1 MQYDAPACQLERAN
15 DGDSRQKSTPKL
27 GTQCPPI
34 ATACQWIST
43 TTGRIASDGHT
54 WMTSVHWAAD
64 PKAKRYT
71 PTRTHGPRGMN
82 ATTLLIAQECANLK
96 ECRPGIAYLARKLR
110 ISERTVEYHL
120 GMLREAGL
128 LVYRTKGGRV
138 AHGRDEASVYERTI
152 PLAFDDAH
160 GIRTI
165 GEGVQRRPV
174 GAADTARKSLGKLA
188 RKAARKVR
196 RPRRLTPVSGQGR
209 CTLMEGGSTGAFPAA
224 GSIPPSET
232 KLASG
237 DSSHSTP
244 KKATSRPT
252 TLNRVGRRH
261 QLARE
266 LIDNVPWLS
275 RASAP
280 RIAWIA
286 RHCADAGWQW
296 QEVQAAAEEA
306 GPIDTMDSRRP
317 SGLLAYR
324 LKGAHELYASAK
336 ARHLMLTAWEDSRL
350 RERIRHQGW
359 DGPAAVTPGQ
369 ATDTATAAMDAIR
382 AARQTQT
389 QALSAADLAGA
400 TEHFLGDVSIEALS
414 RAEVLEHREFAA
426 QDPTYVRN
434 LLRDLGDRDARRLL
448 TSQLVD
454 KALAALRLNTTEL
467 APAF

>member
-1 MQYDAPACQLERAN
+1 MPYPNSACQLPHARM
-15 DGDSRQKSTPKL
+15 GDSRQKSASEQ

-34 ATACQWIST
+34 ASACQWLST

-64 PKAKRYT
+64 PKTGYT

-96 ECRPGIAYLARKLR
+96 ECRPGIAYLARKLK

-152 PLAFDDAH
+152 PLAFDEAH
-160 GIRTI
+160 GIRTT

-174 GAADTARKSLGKLA
+174 GAAEAARKSLGKLA

-196 RPRRLTPVSGQGR
+196 RPRRRTPVSGQSR

-237 DSSHSTP
+237 DSSHPTP
-244 KKATSRPT
+244 KKAASRPR
-252 TLNRVGRRH
+252 TLNRIGRRH

-296 QEVQAAAEEA
+296 QEVQAAAEEQ
-306 GPIDTMDSRRP
+306 GPIDDMDSRRP

-324 LKGAHELYASAK
+324 LKGAHQLYASEK

-359 DGPAAVTPGQ
+359 DGPAAAVDLEQQTH
-369 ATDTATAAMDAIR
+369 TAAAAMDTIR
-382 AARQTQT
+382 AARQS

-400 TEHFLGDVSIEALS
+400 TEHSEGDTNIEALS
-414 RAEVLEHREFAA
+414 RAEVLEHRKFAA
-426 QDPTYVRN
+426 GDPTYVRN
-434 LLRDLGDRDARRLL
+434 LLEALGDRDARRLL
-448 TSQLVD
+448 TNQLVD
-454 KALAALRLNTTEL
+454 KALVLLRLNT
-467 APAF
+467 PAFTPAF

>member
-1 MQYDAPACQLERAN
+1 MPYAHTSCQLERAN
-15 DGDSRQKSTPKL
+15 DGDSRQKSTPQR

-34 ATACQWIST
+34 ATACQWLST

-54 WMTSVHWAAD
+54 WMTAIHWAAD
-64 PKAKRYT
+64 PKTGYK

-82 ATTLLIAQECANLK
+82 ATTLLIAQECANLT
-96 ECRPGIAYLARKLR
+96 ECRPGIAYLARKLK

-138 AHGRDEASVYERTI
+138 AHGRDEASVYERVV
-152 PLAFDDAH
+152 PLAFDEAH
-160 GIRTI
+160 GIRTT
-165 GEGVQRRPV
+165 GEGVHRRPV
-174 GAADTARKSLGKLA
+174 GAADTARKALGKLA

-196 RPRRLTPVSGQGR
+196 RPRRRTPLTGQGR
-209 CTLMEGGSTGAFPAA
+209 CTLMEGGSTGSSSAG

-237 DSSHSTP
+237 DSSHPTP
-244 KKATSRPT
+244 KKATSSPR

-261 QLARE
+261 QLARQ

-286 RHCADAGWQW
+286 RHCADAGWEW

-324 LKGAHELYASAK
+324 LKGAHQLYASAN

-359 DGPAAVTPGQ
+359 DGPAAAVPEQ
-369 ATDTATAAMDAIR
+369 HTDTAAAALDTIQ
-382 AARQTQT
+382 AARQTQVV
-389 QALSAADLAGA
+389 SAADLADA
-400 TEHFLGDVSIEALS
+400 TEHHQGDTNIEALS
-414 RAEVLEHREFAA
+414 RAEVLEHRQYAA

-434 LLRDLGDRDARRLL
+434 LLEALGNRDARRLL
-448 TSQLVD
+448 TNRLVD
-454 KALAALRLNTTEL
+454 QALVLLRLNTTEP

>member
-1 MQYDAPACQLERAN
+1 M
-15 DGDSRQKSTPKL
+15 
-27 GTQCPPI
+27 
-34 ATACQWIST
+34 TAI
-43 TTGRIASDGHT
+43 
-54 WMTSVHWAAD
+54 HWAAD
-64 PKAKRYT
+64 SKTGYK
-71 PTRTHGPRGMN
+71 PTRSHGPRGMN

-96 ECRPGIAYLARKLR
+96 ECRPGVAYLARKLR

-138 AHGRDEASVYERTI
+138 AQGRDEASVYERTI
-152 PLAFDDAH
+152 PLAFDEAH
-160 GIRTI
+160 GIRTT

-174 GAADTARKSLGKLA
+174 GAAEAARKSLGKLA

-196 RPRRLTPVSGQGR
+196 RPRRRTPVSGQGR
-209 CTLMEGGSTGAFPAA
+209 CTLMDGGSTGPSSAA

-237 DSSHSTP
+237 QSSHPTP
-244 KKATSRPT
+244 KKANRGPQK
-252 TLNRVGRRH
+252 LNKVGRRH
-261 QLARE
+261 QLARQ

-324 LKGAHELYASAK
+324 LKGVHQLYASPN

-359 DGPAAVTPGQ
+359 DTPAAIPGQ
-369 ATDTATAAMDAIR
+369 RTTDTVAAAMGTIQ
-382 AARQTQT
+382 AARQTQ
-389 QALSAADLAGA
+389 AVSAADLAGA
-400 TEHFLGDVSIEALS
+400 TDHPESDTNIEALS
-414 RAEVLEHREFAA
+414 RAEVLEHRQFAA

-434 LLRDLGDRDARRLL
+434 LLEALGDRDARRLL
-448 TSQLVD
+448 TNRLVD
-454 KALAALRLNTTEL
+454 QALVLLRLTTTEP

>member
-1 MQYDAPACQLERAN
+1 M
-15 DGDSRQKSTPKL
+15 GDSRQKSAPKQ

-34 ATACQWIST
+34 APACQWIST
-43 TTGRIASDGHT
+43 TTGRIAFDGHT
-54 WMTSVHWAAD
+54 WMTAIHWAAD

-71 PTRTHGPRGMN
+71 PTSSHGPRGMN

-138 AHGRDEASVYERTI
+138 AQGRDEASVYERTI
-152 PLAFDDAH
+152 PLAFDEAH
-160 GIRTI
+160 GIRVV

-174 GAADTARKSLGKLA
+174 GAADAARKALGKLA

-196 RPRRLTPVSGQGR
+196 RPRRRTPVSGQGR
-209 CTLMEGGSTGAFPAA
+209 CTLMEGGSTGTSSAG

-237 DSSHSTP
+237 TSSHPTP
-244 KKATSRPT
+244 KKTNRGPQK
-252 TLNRVGRRH
+252 LNKVGRRH
-261 QLARE
+261 QLARQ

-296 QEVQAAAEEA
+296 QEVQAAAEEQ
-306 GPIDTMDSRRP
+306 GPIDARDSRRP

-324 LKGAHELYASAK
+324 LKGAHKLYASTK

-359 DGPAAVTPGQ
+359 DGPGAAAAEQ
-369 ATDTATAAMDAIR
+369 YTDTAAAAMDTIQ
-382 AARQTQT
+382 AARQTQ
-389 QALSAADLAGA
+389 AVSAADLAGA
-400 TEHFLGDVSIEALS
+400 TEHPEGDTNIDALT
-414 RAEVLEHREFAA
+414 RAEVLEHRQYAA

-434 LLRDLGDRDARRLL
+434 LLEALGNRDARRLL
-448 TSQLVD
+448 TNRLVD
-454 KALAALRLNTTEL
+454 QALVLLRLTTTE
-467 APAF
+467 P

>member
-1 MQYDAPACQLERAN
+1 M
-15 DGDSRQKSTPKL
+15 GDSRQKSAPKQ

-34 ATACQWIST
+34 APACQWIST
-43 TTGRIASDGHT
+43 TTGRIAFDGHT
-54 WMTSVHWAAD
+54 WMTAIHWAAD

-71 PTRTHGPRGMN
+71 PTSSHGPRGMN

-138 AHGRDEASVYERTI
+138 AQGRDEASVYERTI
-152 PLAFDDAH
+152 PLAFDEAH
-160 GIRTI
+160 GIRVV

-174 GAADTARKSLGKLA
+174 GAADAARKALGKLA

-196 RPRRLTPVSGQGR
+196 RPRRRTPVSGQGR
-209 CTLMEGGSTGAFPAA
+209 CTLMEGGSTGTSSAG

-237 DSSHSTP
+237 TSSHPTP
-244 KKATSRPT
+244 KKTNRGPQK
-252 TLNRVGRRH
+252 LNKVGRRH
-261 QLARE
+261 QLARQ

-296 QEVQAAAEEA
+296 QEVQAAAEEQ
-306 GPIDTMDSRRP
+306 GPIDARDSRRP

-324 LKGAHELYASAK
+324 LKGAHKLYASTK

-359 DGPAAVTPGQ
+359 DGPGAAAAEQ
-369 ATDTATAAMDAIR
+369 YTDTAAAAMDTIQ
-382 AARQTQT
+382 AARQTQ
-389 QALSAADLAGA
+389 AVSAADLAGA
-400 TEHFLGDVSIEALS
+400 TEHPEGDTNIDALT
-414 RAEVLEHREFAA
+414 RAEVLEHRQYAA

-434 LLRDLGDRDARRLL
+434 LLEALGNRDARRLL
-448 TSQLVD
+448 TNRLVD
-454 KALAALRLNTTEL
+454 QALVLLRLTTTEPT
-467 APAF
+467 PAF

>member
-1 MQYDAPACQLERAN
+1 
-15 DGDSRQKSTPKL
+15 
-27 GTQCPPI
+27 
-34 ATACQWIST
+34 
-43 TTGRIASDGHT
+43 
-54 WMTSVHWAAD
+54 
-64 PKAKRYT
+64 
-71 PTRTHGPRGMN
+71 MN
-82 ATTLLIAQECANLK
+82 ATTLLIAQECANLT

-110 ISERTVEYHL
+110 LSERTVEYHL

-138 AHGRDEASVYERTI
+138 AQGRDEASVYERTI
-152 PLAFDDAH
+152 PLAFDEAH

-174 GAADTARKSLGKLA
+174 GAADTARKALGNLA

-196 RPRRLTPVSGQGR
+196 RPRRRNPVSGQGR
-209 CTLMEGGSTGAFPAA
+209 CTLMEGGSTGSSCAG

-237 DSSHSTP
+237 ASSHPTP
-244 KKATSRPT
+244 KKPISRPR

-261 QLARE
+261 QLARQ

-296 QEVQAAAEEA
+296 QEVQAAAEER
-306 GPIDTMDSRRP
+306 GPIDDRDSRRP

-324 LKGAHELYASAK
+324 LKGAHQLYASAK

-359 DGPAAVTPGQ
+359 DTPAAIPGQ
-369 ATDTATAAMDAIR
+369 HTDTAAAAMDDIR
-382 AARQTQT
+382 AARQTQ
-389 QALSAADLAGA
+389 AISAADLAEA
-400 TEHFLGDVSIEALS
+400 TDHPQGDTNIEALT
-414 RAEVLEHREFAA
+414 RAEVLEHRAWAE

-434 LLRDLGDRDARRLL
+434 LLQGLGDRDARRLL
-448 TSQLVD
+448 TNRLVD
-454 KALAALRLNTTEL
+454 QALVLLRLNATDP

>member
-1 MQYDAPACQLERAN
+1 M
-15 DGDSRQKSTPKL
+15 GDSRQKSAAEQ

-34 ATACQWIST
+34 APACQWLST
-43 TTGRIASDGHT
+43 TTGRIATDGHT
-54 WMTSVHWAAD
+54 WMTAIHWAAD

-71 PTRTHGPRGMN
+71 STSSHGPRGMN

-96 ECRPGIAYLARKLR
+96 ECRPGIEYLVRKLL

-152 PLAFDDAH
+152 PLAFDEAH
-160 GIRTI
+160 SIRTT

-174 GAADTARKSLGKLA
+174 GAAEAARKSLGKLA

-196 RPRRLTPVSGQGR
+196 RPRRRTPVSGQSR

-237 DSSHSTP
+237 DSSHPTQ
-244 KKATSRPT
+244 KKPTSRPR
-252 TLNRVGRRH
+252 TLNSVGRRH
-261 QLARE
+261 QLARQ

-306 GPIDTMDSRRP
+306 GPIDDMDSRRP

-324 LKGAHELYASAK
+324 LKGVHKLYASEK

-359 DGPAAVTPGQ
+359 DGVDAAIPEQHTSTV
-369 ATDTATAAMDAIR
+369 AAAMDAIR
-382 AARQTQT
+382 AARHT
-389 QALSAADLAGA
+389 QALSAADLTGA
-400 TEHFLGDVSIEALS
+400 TEHSEGDTNIETLS
-414 RAEVLEHREFAA
+414 RAEVLEHRKFAA
-426 QDPTYVRN
+426 DDPTYVRN
-434 LLRDLGDRDARRLL
+434 LLEALGDRDARRLL
-448 TSQLVD
+448 TNRLVD
-454 KALAALRLNTTEL
+454 KALVLLRLNTTDP

>member
-15 DGDSRQKSTPKL
+15 DGDSRQKSTLEL

-34 ATACQWIST
+34 APAGQWIST

-54 WMTSVHWAAD
+54 WMTAIHWAAD
-64 PKAKRYT
+64 PKTRYT
-71 PTRTHGPRGMN
+71 PTRNHGPRGMN
-82 ATTLLIAQECANLK
+82 ATTLLIAQECANLT

-138 AHGRDEASVYERTI
+138 AQGRDEASVYERVV
-152 PLAFDDAH
+152 PLAFDEAH
-160 GIRTI
+160 GIRVV
-165 GEGVQRRPV
+165 GEGVHRRPV
-174 GAADTARKSLGKLA
+174 GAADTARKALGNLA

-196 RPRRLTPVSGQGR
+196 RPRRRTPVSGQGR
-209 CTLMEGGSTGAFPAA
+209 CTLMEGGSTGASSAG

-237 DSSHSTP
+237 TSSHPTP
-244 KKATSRPT
+244 KKATSSPR

-261 QLARE
+261 QLARQ

-296 QEVQAAAEEA
+296 QEVQAAAEEQ
-306 GPIDTMDSRRP
+306 GPIDAMDSRRP

-324 LKGAHELYASAK
+324 LKGVHELYASPT

-359 DGPAAVTPGQ
+359 DGPAAAAVEQHTN
-369 ATDTATAAMDAIR
+369 AAAAALDTIQ
-382 AARQTQT
+382 AARQTQ
-389 QALSAADLAGA
+389 AVSAADLAEA
-400 TEHFLGDVSIEALS
+400 TEHHQGDTNIEALS
-414 RAEVLEHREFAA
+414 RAEVLEHRQYAA

-434 LLRDLGDRDARRLL
+434 LLEALGNRDARRLL
-448 TSQLVD
+448 TNRLVD
-454 KALAALRLNTTEL
+454 QALVLLRLTTTEP

>member
-1 MQYDAPACQLERAN
+1 MQHPVPACQLERAN

-34 ATACQWIST
+34 APACQWLST
-43 TTGRIASDGHT
+43 TTGRIARDGHT

-64 PKAKRYT
+64 PTAKRYT
-71 PTRTHGPRGMN
+71 PTRSHGPRGMN

-96 ECRPGIAYLARKLR
+96 TCRPGIEYLVRKLR

-138 AHGRDEASVYERTI
+138 AQGRDEASVYERTI
-152 PLAFDDAH
+152 PVAFDEAH
-160 GIRTI
+160 GIRTT

-174 GAADTARKSLGKLA
+174 GAAEAARKSLGKLA

-196 RPRRLTPVSGQGR
+196 RPRRRTPVSGQGR

-237 DSSHSTP
+237 DSSHPTP
-244 KKATSRPT
+244 KKAASRPR

-261 QLARE
+261 QMARE

-296 QEVQAAAEEA
+296 QEVQAAAEER
-306 GPIDTMDSRRP
+306 GPIDVMDSRRP

-324 LKGAHELYASAK
+324 LKGVHELYASEK

-359 DGPAAVTPGQ
+359 DGPAAAVDLEQQTH
-369 ATDTATAAMDAIR
+369 TAAAAMDTIR
-382 AARQTQT
+382 AAHQT
-389 QALSAADLAGA
+389 QALSAADLTGA
-400 TEHFLGDVSIEALS
+400 TEHPEGDTDIEALS
-414 RAEVLEHREFAA
+414 RAEVLEHRKFAA
-426 QDPTYVRN
+426 DDPTYVRN
-434 LLRDLGDRDARRLL
+434 LLEALGDRDARRLL
-448 TSQLVD
+448 TNRLVD
-454 KALAALRLNTTEL
+454 KALVLLRLNTTEL

>member
-1 MQYDAPACQLERAN
+1 M
-15 DGDSRQKSTPKL
+15 GDSRQKSAPKQ

-34 ATACQWIST
+34 ATACQWLST

-54 WMTSVHWAAD
+54 WMTAVHWAAD
-64 PKAKRYT
+64 PKTGYT

-82 ATTLLIAQECANLK
+82 ATTLLIAQECANLR
-96 ECRPGIAYLARKLR
+96 ECRPGIAYLARKLK

-138 AHGRDEASVYERTI
+138 AQGRDEASVYERTI
-152 PLAFDDAH
+152 PMAFDEAH
-160 GIRTI
+160 GIRTT
-165 GEGVQRRPV
+165 GEGAHRRPV
-174 GAADTARKSLGKLA
+174 GAADTARKALGKLA
-188 RKAARKVR
+188 KKAARKVR
-196 RPRRLTPVSGQGR
+196 RPRRRTPVSGQSR
-209 CTLMEGGSTGAFPAA
+209 CTLMEGGSTGSSSAA

-237 DSSHSTP
+237 HSSHP
-244 KKATSRPT
+244 TSRKAHRGPQK
-252 TLNRVGRRH
+252 LNKVGRRH
-261 QLARE
+261 QLARQ

-306 GPIDTMDSRRP
+306 GPISDMDSRRP

-324 LKGAHELYASAK
+324 LKGVHKLYASTT
-336 ARHLMLTAWEDSRL
+336 ARHLMLTAWEESRL

-359 DGPAAVTPGQ
+359 DGPTAVVDVEQQTHTAA
-369 ATDTATAAMDAIR
+369 AAMDTIQ
-382 AARQTQT
+382 AACQTQT
-389 QALSAADLAGA
+389 LSTADLAEA
-400 TEHFLGDVSIEALS
+400 TEHHEGDTNIEALT
-414 RAEVLEHREFAA
+414 RAEVLEHRQFAA
-426 QDPTYVRN
+426 DDPTYVRN
-434 LLRDLGDRDARRLL
+434 LLEALGDRDARRLL
-448 TSQLVD
+448 TNRLVD
-454 KALAALRLNTTEL
+454 QALVLLRLNTTEL

>member
-1 MQYDAPACQLERAN
+1 
-15 DGDSRQKSTPKL
+15 
-27 GTQCPPI
+27 
-34 ATACQWIST
+34 
-43 TTGRIASDGHT
+43 
-54 WMTSVHWAAD
+54 MTSVHWAAD

-71 PTRTHGPRGMN
+71 PTRNHGPRGMN

-96 ECRPGIAYLARKLR
+96 ECRPGIAYLARKLH

-128 LVYRTKGGRV
+128 LVYHTKGGRV

-152 PLAFDDAH
+152 PVAFDEAH
-160 GIRTI
+160 GIRTT

-174 GAADTARKSLGKLA
+174 GAAEDARKSLGKLA

-196 RPRRLTPVSGQGR
+196 RPRRRTPVSGQSR

-224 GSIPPSET
+224 SSIPPSET

-237 DSSHSTP
+237 DSSHPT
-244 KKATSRPT
+244 KKKPTSRPR

-261 QLARE
+261 QLARQ

-296 QEVQAAAEEA
+296 QEVQAAAEEQ
-306 GPIDTMDSRRP
+306 GPIDDMDSRRP

-324 LKGAHELYASAK
+324 LKGVHELYASTK

-359 DGPAAVTPGQ
+359 DGPAAAVDLEQ
-369 ATDTATAAMDAIR
+369 HTDTAAAAMDTIR
-382 AARQTQT
+382 ATRQTQT
-389 QALSAADLAGA
+389 LSAADLAGA
-400 TEHFLGDVSIEALS
+400 TEHHQGDTNIEALS
-414 RAEVLEHREFAA
+414 RAEVLEHRQFAA
-426 QDPTYVRN
+426 DDPTYVRN
-434 LLRDLGDRDARRLL
+434 LLEALGDRDARRLL
-448 TSQLVD
+448 TNRLVD
-454 KALAALRLNTTEL
+454 KALVLLRLNSPEL

>member
-1 MQYDAPACQLERAN
+1 MPHAHTACQLPHARM
-15 DGDSRQKSTPKL
+15 GDSRQKSAPEQ

-34 ATACQWIST
+34 APACQWLST

-54 WMTSVHWAAD
+54 WMTAIHWAAD

-71 PTRTHGPRGMN
+71 PTSSHGPRGMN

-138 AHGRDEASVYERTI
+138 AQGRDEASVYERTI
-152 PLAFDDAH
+152 PVAFDEAH
-160 GIRTI
+160 GIRTV
-165 GEGVQRRPV
+165 GEGAQRRPV
-174 GAADTARKSLGKLA
+174 GAADTARKALGKLA

-196 RPRRLTPVSGQGR
+196 RPRRRTPVSGQGR
-209 CTLMEGGSTGAFPAA
+209 CTLMEGGSTGASSAG

-237 DSSHSTP
+237 DSSHPTP
-244 KKATSRPT
+244 KKPTSSPR
-252 TLNRVGRRH
+252 TLNKVGRRH
-261 QLARE
+261 QLARQ

-296 QEVQAAAEEA
+296 QEVQAAAEEQ
-306 GPIDTMDSRRP
+306 GPIDDRDSRRP

-324 LKGAHELYASAK
+324 LKGVHELYASTT

-359 DGPAAVTPGQ
+359 DGPAAAVEQ
-369 ATDTATAAMDAIR
+369 HTDTVAAAMDDIR

-389 QALSAADLAGA
+389 VSAADLAGA
-400 TEHFLGDVSIEALS
+400 TEHPQGDTNIEALS
-414 RAEVLEHREFAA
+414 RAEVLEHRQFAA

-434 LLRDLGDRDARRLL
+434 LLQALGDRDARRLL
-448 TSQLVD
+448 TNKLVD
-454 KALAALRLNTTEL
+454 QALVLLRLNTTEL
-467 APAF
+467 TPAF

>member
-1 MQYDAPACQLERAN
+1 M
-15 DGDSRQKSTPKL
+15 GDSRQKSAPEQ
-27 GTQCPPI
+27 GTQCPPV
-34 ATACQWIST
+34 APACQWIST
-43 TTGRIASDGHT
+43 TTGRIAFDGHT
-54 WMTSVHWAAD
+54 WMTAIHWAAD
-64 PKAKRYT
+64 PKTGYT
-71 PTRTHGPRGMN
+71 PTRNHGPRGMN

-138 AHGRDEASVYERTI
+138 AQGRDEASVYERTI
-152 PLAFDDAH
+152 PLAFDEAH
-160 GIRTI
+160 GIRVV

-174 GAADTARKSLGKLA
+174 GAADTARKALGKLA

-196 RPRRLTPVSGQGR
+196 RPRRRTPVSEQGR
-209 CTLMEGGSTGAFPAA
+209 CTLMEGGSTGSSSASR
-224 GSIPPSET
+224 SIPPSET

-237 DSSHSTP
+237 TSSHPTP
-244 KKATSRPT
+244 KKAHRGPQKI
-252 TLNRVGRRH
+252 NKIGRRH
-261 QLARE
+261 QLARQ

-306 GPIDTMDSRRP
+306 GPIDDRDSRRP

-324 LKGAHELYASAK
+324 LKGVHELYASPT

-359 DGPAAVTPGQ
+359 DGPGAAAAEQYTE
-369 ATDTATAAMDAIR
+369 TAAAAMDTIQ
-382 AARQTQT
+382 AARQTQ
-389 QALSAADLAGA
+389 AVSAADLAEA
-400 TEHFLGDVSIEALS
+400 TEHPQGDTNIEALS
-414 RAEVLEHREFAA
+414 RAEVLEHRQFAA

-434 LLRDLGDRDARRLL
+434 LLEALGNRDARRLL
-448 TSQLVD
+448 TNRLVD
-454 KALAALRLNTTEL
+454 QALVLLRLTTTEPT
-467 APAF
+467 PAF

>member
-1 MQYDAPACQLERAN
+1 MA
-15 DGDSRQKSTPKL
+15 
-27 GTQCPPI
+27 
-34 ATACQWIST
+34 
-43 TTGRIASDGHT
+43 
-54 WMTSVHWAAD
+54 SVHWAAD
-64 PKAKRYT
+64 PKTGYT
-71 PTRTHGPRGMN
+71 PTRNHGPRGMN

-96 ECRPGIAYLARKLR
+96 ECRPGIAYLARKLK

-152 PLAFDDAH
+152 PLAFDEAH

-174 GAADTARKSLGKLA
+174 GAADTARKALGKLA

-196 RPRRLTPVSGQGR
+196 RPRRRTPVSGQGR
-209 CTLMEGGSTGAFPAA
+209 CTLMEGGSTGTSSAG

-237 DSSHSTP
+237 HSSHPTP
-244 KKATSRPT
+244 KKAHRGPQK
-252 TLNRVGRRH
+252 LNKVGRRH
-261 QLARE
+261 QLARQ

-324 LKGAHELYASAK
+324 LKGAHELYASTK

-359 DGPAAVTPGQ
+359 DTPAAIPGQ
-369 ATDTATAAMDAIR
+369 RTGAAAVAMDDIR
-382 AARQTQT
+382 AARQTQ
-389 QALSAADLAGA
+389 AVSAADLAAA
-400 TEHFLGDVSIEALS
+400 TEHPEGDTNIEALT
-414 RAEVLEHREFAA
+414 RAEVLEHRAFAA

-434 LLRDLGDRDARRLL
+434 LLQALGDRDARRLL
-448 TSQLVD
+448 TNKLVD
-454 KALAALRLNTTEL
+454 QALVLLRLNTTEL

>member
-1 MQYDAPACQLERAN
+1 
-15 DGDSRQKSTPKL
+15 
-27 GTQCPPI
+27 
-34 ATACQWIST
+34 
-43 TTGRIASDGHT
+43 
-54 WMTSVHWAAD
+54 MTSVHWAAA
-64 PKAKRYT
+64 PNTGYT
-71 PTRTHGPRGMN
+71 PTRNHGPRGMN

-152 PLAFDDAH
+152 PVAFDEAH

-165 GEGVQRRPV
+165 GEGVHRRPV
-174 GAADTARKSLGKLA
+174 GAADTARKALGKLA

-196 RPRRLTPVSGQGR
+196 RPRRRTPVSGQGR

-224 GSIPPSET
+224 SSIPPSET
-232 KLASG
+232 KLAIG
-237 DSSHSTP
+237 DSSHPTQ
-244 KKATSRPT
+244 KKATSRPR

-296 QEVQAAAEEA
+296 QEVQAAAEER
-306 GPIDTMDSRRP
+306 GPIDDMDSRRP

-324 LKGAHELYASAK
+324 LKGVHELYASTK
-336 ARHLMLTAWEDSRL
+336 ARHLMLTAWEDSRI

-359 DGPAAVTPGQ
+359 DTPAAIPGQ
-369 ATDTATAAMDAIR
+369 RTDTAAAAMDDIR
-382 AARQTQT
+382 AARHTQT
-389 QALSAADLAGA
+389 VSAADLAAA
-400 TEHFLGDVSIEALS
+400 TEHHQGDTNIETLT
-414 RAEVLEHREFAA
+414 RAEVLEHRKFAA
-426 QDPTYVRN
+426 DDPTYVRN
-434 LLRDLGDRDARRLL
+434 LLAALGDRDARRLL
-448 TSQLVD
+448 TNRLVD
-454 KALAALRLNTTEL
+454 QALVLLRLNTTEL

>member
-1 MQYDAPACQLERAN
+1 
-15 DGDSRQKSTPKL
+15 
-27 GTQCPPI
+27 
-34 ATACQWIST
+34 
-43 TTGRIASDGHT
+43 
-54 WMTSVHWAAD
+54 MTSVHWAAD
-64 PKAKRYT
+64 PKTRYT
-71 PTRTHGPRGMN
+71 PTRNHGPRGMN

-96 ECRPGIAYLARKLR
+96 ECRPGIAYLARKLK

-138 AHGRDEASVYERTI
+138 ARGRDEASVYERTI
-152 PLAFDDAH
+152 PLAFDEAH

-165 GEGVQRRPV
+165 GEGAQRRPV
-174 GAADTARKSLGKLA
+174 GAAEAARKSLGKLA
-188 RKAARKVR
+188 KKAARKVR
-196 RPRRLTPVSGQGR
+196 RPRRRTPVSGQGR
-209 CTLMEGGSTGAFPAA
+209 CTLMEGGSTGSSCA
-224 GSIPPSET
+224 GCSIPPSET

-237 DSSHSTP
+237 DSSHPTP
-244 KKATSRPT
+244 KKATSRPR

-261 QLARE
+261 QLARQ

-296 QEVQAAAEEA
+296 QEVQAAAEER
-306 GPIDTMDSRRP
+306 GPIDDRDSRRP

-324 LKGAHELYASAK
+324 LKGAHKLYASAT

-359 DGPAAVTPGQ
+359 DAPAAIPEQ
-369 ATDTATAAMDAIR
+369 RTDTAAAAMDDIQ
-382 AARQTQT
+382 AARQTQ
-389 QALSAADLAGA
+389 AVSAADLAGA
-400 TEHFLGDVSIEALS
+400 TEHHQGDTDIEALT
-414 RAEVLEHREFAA
+414 RAEVLEHRKFAA

-434 LLRDLGDRDARRLL
+434 LLQALGDRDARRLL
-448 TSQLVD
+448 TNRLVD
-454 KALAALRLNTTEL
+454 QALVLLRLNTTEL